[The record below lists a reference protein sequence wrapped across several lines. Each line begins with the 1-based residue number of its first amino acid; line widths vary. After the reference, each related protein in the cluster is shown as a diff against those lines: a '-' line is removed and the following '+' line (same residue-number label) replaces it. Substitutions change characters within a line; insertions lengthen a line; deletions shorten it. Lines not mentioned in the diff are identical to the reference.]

1 MVWFLMQNHISK
13 MAFENVNDELRSK
26 FRTASAQSKISGSAP
41 GSLPVNMSGRLFSP
55 RDGSLDHNEK
65 RRMKKRIYT
74 ETRLVK
80 KNIVFLRS
88 SQLKIDHTVCLPVG
102 MALKKLTEAGQ
113 VVKLSC
119 SRLWD
124 AQATRVQIQKVA
136 PFDGFHFLQP
146 LSQTPRFLHFCK
158 DLAINE
164 IMKLSGSTN
173 LYVLQVGRISILL
186 HNITDVKFT
195 SRIAK

>member
-26 FRTASAQSKISGSAP
+26 FRTASAQSKISGSVP
-41 GSLPVNMSGRLFSP
+41 GSLPVNMYGRLFSP
-55 RDGSLDHNEK
+55 RDGSLHHNEK
-65 RRMKKRIYT
+65 RRIKKRIYT

-124 AQATRVQIQKVA
+124 AQATRV
-136 PFDGFHFLQP
+136 
-146 LSQTPRFLHFCK
+146 
-158 DLAINE
+158 
-164 IMKLSGSTN
+164 
-173 LYVLQVGRISILL
+173 
-186 HNITDVKFT
+186 
-195 SRIAK
+195 